1 MSPADRGRILIRLT
15 ALIERESEELARLE
29 SQNNGKPI
37 RESREIDIPLVVDT
51 FEYYAGFSTK
61 LTGRTLALP
70 AHALGYT
77 TREPLGV
84 VGAITPFNFPLMVA
98 AWKLA
103 PALAFGNAVVIKPS
117 PETPLT
123 TLRLGE
129 LLLEAGVPDGV
140 VTVVTGG
147 RETGEALVDHPG
159 VDGISFTG
167 STSVGRTIA
176 AKAGEQLKR
185 LSLELGG
192 KGPNIVFDDADLEHA
207 VAGSLFG
214 VFWTQ
219 GEICTSGARILVH
232 RSVYDTFAERF
243 VERTRRLRIGDPLD
257 EATQVGPL
265 VSTRQRDIVMG
276 HMRSAAE
283 EGARLLVGGGTP
295 PDPGLERGNYV
306 QPTVFGD
313 VRNDM
318 RVAREEIFG
327 PVATL
332 IPFSTTEEAIVLAND
347 TPYGLSAG
355 VWTRDIRKAH
365 LVARGVRAGTVWVNS
380 YNQIRPEAPFGGFKA
395 SGWGRENGY
404 EAADFYTEAKHV
416 YVELASAAQDW
427 FA

>member
-1 MSPADRGRILIRLT
+1 MSPADRGRILIRLA
-15 ALIERESEELARLE
+15 ALVERDSEVLARLE
-29 SQNNGKPI
+29 SRNNGKPI

-51 FEYYAGFSTK
+51 FEYYAGFATK
-61 LTGRTLALP
+61 LTGRTLPLP

-147 RETGEALVDHPG
+147 RETGEALVDHHG

-185 LSLELGG
+185 MSLELGG
-192 KGPNIVFDDADLEHA
+192 KGPNIVFDDADLEQA

-219 GEICTSGARILVH
+219 GEICTAGARILVQEG
-232 RSVYDTFAERF
+232 VYDAFVERF

-257 EATQVGPL
+257 EKTQVGPL
-265 VSTRQRDIVMG
+265 VSRRQRDIVMG
-276 HMRSAAE
+276 YLHDAAE
-283 EGARLLVGGGTP
+283 EGARLLVGGGIP
-295 PDPGLERGNYV
+295 SDRELERGNYV

-313 VRNDM
+313 VRNEM

-332 IPFSTTEEAIVLAND
+332 LPFSTQEEAVKLAND

-355 VWTRDIRKAH
+355 VWTRDVRKAH
-365 LVARGVRAGTVWVNS
+365 LVAGAVRAGTVWVNS

-395 SGWGRENGY
+395 SGWGRENGF
-404 EAADFYTEAKHV
+404 EAADFYTEVKHV
-416 YVELASAAQDW
+416 YLELASSPPDW